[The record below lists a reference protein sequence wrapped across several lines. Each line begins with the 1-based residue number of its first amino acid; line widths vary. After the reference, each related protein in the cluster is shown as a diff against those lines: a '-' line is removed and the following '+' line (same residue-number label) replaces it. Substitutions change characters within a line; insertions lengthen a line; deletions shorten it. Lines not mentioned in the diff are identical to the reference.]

1 MAAKHGK
8 RGKEV
13 EALLSRQKRGRQ
25 ILYEVKWKGLD
36 DAKQNTYE
44 PLTKLRLLGVEKMC
58 AALDDRIACAE
69 TAMRPLSTREIVKH
83 LEPFGITENMTCHR
97 MIEGFSAGQKSKLMM
112 AAAMWTKPHVIAFD
126 EPTNYLDFQTVN
138 SLAKAIK
145 LFKGGTIVVTHNA
158 EFLQETCDEIW
169 HVEDGCVKIEGKDGA
184 LKSLAAKNAA
194 AKAEKAKQKMEAA
207 RVKEEKAA
215 SGPSEAENALQVY
228 LQARQKLGAP
238 KADIKLNSIDL
249 RSLDGSELLLG
260 TDLTLNQ
267 GRRYG
272 LIGRNGAG
280 KSTLLREIAY
290 YKFDKFPKNLKV
302 LMVEQEVTGDDR
314 KPIEWVLHSDVERRL
329 LLQEQKLLQDK
340 DARDASES
348 ERLKQIA
355 DRLQEIGSD
364 DAEPRAAKILR
375 GLQFTDQLL
384 DTPTSSLSGGW
395 RMRVSL
401 ASALFAQPE
410 LLLLDEPTNHLDFPA
425 VLYLQDYLLSCKNTC
440 LIVSH
445 DRGFLNAVCSDIVL
459 LNGKKLAYY
468 KGDYD
473 AYVQT
478 VKETRLAQQRAYDAQ
493 QKEISHILEFINKHD
508 ERPKIVAQKASKQ
521 KMLDKMEKIE
531 DPAITFNDAAS
542 LSIRFP
548 EPGQLPKT
556 QLIQFD
562 NMSFA
567 YAGKAP
573 LFENATANLDISGR
587 IGILGANGAGK
598 STLLKVMQK
607 KLIPTA
613 GQIDINRNAR
623 IGTFAQHHVD
633 SLDLDAT
640 CVDCVQ
646 ASFPGITDQEAR
658 SVLGRF
664 GISGDMALR
673 RIKTLSGGQKS
684 RVALAI
690 VTYRQPHLIYLDE
703 PTNHLDMET
712 IDALVDAI
720 KEFHGAVVMVS
731 HDQYFLSQVA
741 TEFWSV
747 AAGKLCVYRDL
758 ASAKAATYGMELQ
771 DMMRDLTES
780 MRAAKTDSEA
790 RRARRRTEPKHIPS
804 KADEEFEGPRSHA
817 RDDVKAGAGR
827 KRRRLRLAEISQETA
842 DPALGGAVSN
852 SEMAINS
859 KKQKSEPA
867 DCQRS
872 GTPRQARAEKDQ
884 RTVTRKEEWKKQA
897 PGTGADRVERRG
909 RSNEEAQKVEAEPR
923 ASNQKLS
930 KSRKESEQNIES
942 TDPSDQT
949 LLHNGVAVSAP
960 NPPELST
967 MRSTLEEM
975 CQAFTRQLLK
985 LGALT
990 ASDSL
995 SRLLGWLAKSFVP
1008 GTSDADTV
1016 AKKLSAASAFL
1027 DLGAALLLDNDSTGM
1042 DSSTNPAFD
1051 FVKASF
1057 LGRAM
1062 LANVIALDLRNAG
1075 RSAAATLEHVPS
1087 KQQLSSIMNLMNYA
1101 GDSGST
1107 VLWKEL
1113 AQDIQ
1118 SCCTLAL
1125 SEETGSK
1132 QKAAEQVLT
1141 ASQISCAAAVAAVAA
1156 CSISAEEVLM
1166 EQAKRLAL
1174 MEARCRVRTACSQA
1188 ACAAVVS
1195 LRKEIGQDESGQGR
1209 GTAEVF
1215 QAAEAEAEQQS
1226 KALQVLWEELEKGRS
1241 ILASWSAIARPIR
1254 RSEQDGP
1261 VPSLSMSDWV
1271 RLEDGQHINDSLLDF
1286 FVNRLVQVFGGWRV
1300 HAFSS
1305 HFFAMLEADAKA
1317 SGKFDGETGM
1327 EVVAPESRTH
1337 HFNHFAPQRVLPYA
1351 LPTPW
1356 VLSRRSCE
1364 CSPSAESASVKKLP
1378 MGQQAP
1384 TAAELADEVQALPAP
1399 VSNESLWIA
1408 SCRRLDSMSRF
1419 SERFVLYMP
1428 DCRPFCDKGK
1438 TCKRFLRGNHDLFMH
1453 VSPDV
1458 LQAAA
1463 AEHWKLHGP
1472 TTVVNFPAIRD
1483 VFLPFVS
1490 RCWLMPPFSDGQAR
1504 LTPSSLP
1511 KPLQQRD
1518 VVVFVHGFRYGTLRV
1533 VKTCRALQ
1541 CTLRKHSVLAFLW
1554 PSHKGKHSYSKARAK
1569 ATEAA
1574 HLLGS
1579 LLRLLCEHCSSVVIL
1594 AHSLGCRVA
1603 LTALR
1608 DSLGRAANV
1617 QYVALLGAAVARD
1630 SLQPGQEFDRQKL
1643 SVQQLDVLFSQQD
1656 GILRKYFRLG
1666 ETAHAWFSVE
1676 PAMSAMA
1683 NDALGLAGP
1692 TGPLPDTA
1700 VLDLSSE
1707 VTSHSAE
1714 KYLLAPSTLL
1724 RLSEQMSSDACAS
1737 MASEGAPGSP
1747 ATAGLDG
1754 RDDTES
1760 ESSDESGVSSDGS

>member
-1 MAAKHGK
+1 MSRPSAEVWSRFMALRLQTFEPLHENWIPRASSLTSGWARPLATMLTSPTPPCEPKERSEEEQSATKGAEPKRKELGFGWVEQEVLEYLTASAVDLLQDASKRGEAAEELEQSVAPHLEAAGVGDIDAFLKDLLDRIFPAKDAAKEVAATSKSDEDLVCCIPNLILMYGGSVKPLLSNTLFELRRGRRYGIVGQNGAGKTTLMSRVAVGDLPGMEKLKCYHLEHEGILDNIDRRTSCSEFVKLKCEGIDSRSTDKYLHDVGFDSDMFSKQVGELSGGWKMRLALACAVAQGADVFLLDEPTNHLDSVAVRWLQTYLVTQGKRITAMIISHDAGFLNHACTDIVHFTKEGKLVYYEGNFDAFRAKTKLDAEGAKSVLTVRGHEGKTQDDQEKPAEGKQLGVLPADGDEDGMRFPMPGKIEGLGTASKPVATVTNLNFKYFEDAPLVLKGVTVRLTMGSRIGVVGRNGAGKSTLLNLLAGELLPPEDETGEVSAVWRHRNLRLAYIAQHHFFHLSEFLKSTPLHYFQTRFRQGYDEETQRRLTLPQNDEEAQYRKDMAVKHGK

-83 LEPFGITENMTCHR
+83 LEPFGISENMTCHR

-126 EPTNYLDFQTVN
+126 EPTNYLDFQTVS

-215 SGPSEAENALQVY
+215 SGPTEAENALQVY

-238 KADIKLNSIDL
+238 KADIKLNSVDL

-280 KSTLLREIAY
+280 KSTLLREIAF

-302 LMVEQEVTGDDR
+302 LMVEQEVSGDDR
-314 KPIEWVLHSDVERRL
+314 KPIDWVLHSDVERRL
-329 LLQEQKLLQDK
+329 LLQEQKILQEK
-340 DARDASES
+340 DARDAPES

-375 GLQFTDQLL
+375 GLQFTDELL

-613 GQIDINRNAR
+613 GQIDVNRNAR

-690 VTYRQPHLIYLDE
+690 VTYRQPCSRKEPHLIYLDE

-720 KEFHGAVVMVS
+720 KDFNGAVVMVS

-758 ASAKAATYGMELQ
+758 ASAKAATYG
-771 DMMRDLTES
+771 
-780 MRAAKTDSEA
+780 
-790 RRARRRTEPKHIPS
+790 PS
-804 KADEEFEGPRSHA
+804 AWL
-817 RDDVKAGAGR
+817 
-827 KRRRLRLAEISQETA
+827 RRLASA
-842 DPALGGAVSN
+842 
-852 SEMAINS
+852 
-859 KKQKSEPA
+859 
-867 DCQRS
+867 
-872 GTPRQARAEKDQ
+872 AEKVWIC
-884 RTVTRKEEWKKQA
+884 RT
-897 PGTGADRVERRG
+897 
-909 RSNEEAQKVEAEPR
+909 
-923 ASNQKLS
+923 
-930 KSRKESEQNIES
+930 
-942 TDPSDQT
+942 
-949 LLHNGVAVSAP
+949 
-960 NPPELST
+960 
-967 MRSTLEEM
+967 
-975 CQAFTRQLLK
+975 
-985 LGALT
+985 
-990 ASDSL
+990 
-995 SRLLGWLAKSFVP
+995 
-1008 GTSDADTV
+1008 
-1016 AKKLSAASAFL
+1016 
-1027 DLGAALLLDNDSTGM
+1027 
-1042 DSSTNPAFD
+1042 
-1051 FVKASF
+1051 
-1057 LGRAM
+1057 
-1062 LANVIALDLRNAG
+1062 
-1075 RSAAATLEHVPS
+1075 
-1087 KQQLSSIMNLMNYA
+1087 
-1101 GDSGST
+1101 
-1107 VLWKEL
+1107 
-1113 AQDIQ
+1113 
-1118 SCCTLAL
+1118 
-1125 SEETGSK
+1125 
-1132 QKAAEQVLT
+1132 
-1141 ASQISCAAAVAAVAA
+1141 
-1156 CSISAEEVLM
+1156 
-1166 EQAKRLAL
+1166 
-1174 MEARCRVRTACSQA
+1174 
-1188 ACAAVVS
+1188 
-1195 LRKEIGQDESGQGR
+1195 
-1209 GTAEVF
+1209 
-1215 QAAEAEAEQQS
+1215 
-1226 KALQVLWEELEKGRS
+1226 
-1241 ILASWSAIARPIR
+1241 
-1254 RSEQDGP
+1254 
-1261 VPSLSMSDWV
+1261 
-1271 RLEDGQHINDSLLDF
+1271 
-1286 FVNRLVQVFGGWRV
+1286 
-1300 HAFSS
+1300 
-1305 HFFAMLEADAKA
+1305 
-1317 SGKFDGETGM
+1317 
-1327 EVVAPESRTH
+1327 
-1337 HFNHFAPQRVLPYA
+1337 
-1351 LPTPW
+1351 
-1356 VLSRRSCE
+1356 
-1364 CSPSAESASVKKLP
+1364 
-1378 MGQQAP
+1378 
-1384 TAAELADEVQALPAP
+1384 
-1399 VSNESLWIA
+1399 
-1408 SCRRLDSMSRF
+1408 
-1419 SERFVLYMP
+1419 
-1428 DCRPFCDKGK
+1428 
-1438 TCKRFLRGNHDLFMH
+1438 
-1453 VSPDV
+1453 
-1458 LQAAA
+1458 
-1463 AEHWKLHGP
+1463 
-1472 TTVVNFPAIRD
+1472 
-1483 VFLPFVS
+1483 
-1490 RCWLMPPFSDGQAR
+1490 
-1504 LTPSSLP
+1504 
-1511 KPLQQRD
+1511 
-1518 VVVFVHGFRYGTLRV
+1518 
-1533 VKTCRALQ
+1533 
-1541 CTLRKHSVLAFLW
+1541 
-1554 PSHKGKHSYSKARAK
+1554 
-1569 ATEAA
+1569 
-1574 HLLGS
+1574 
-1579 LLRLLCEHCSSVVIL
+1579 
-1594 AHSLGCRVA
+1594 
-1603 LTALR
+1603 
-1608 DSLGRAANV
+1608 
-1617 QYVALLGAAVARD
+1617 
-1630 SLQPGQEFDRQKL
+1630 
-1643 SVQQLDVLFSQQD
+1643 
-1656 GILRKYFRLG
+1656 
-1666 ETAHAWFSVE
+1666 
-1676 PAMSAMA
+1676 
-1683 NDALGLAGP
+1683 
-1692 TGPLPDTA
+1692 
-1700 VLDLSSE
+1700 
-1707 VTSHSAE
+1707 
-1714 KYLLAPSTLL
+1714 
-1724 RLSEQMSSDACAS
+1724 
-1737 MASEGAPGSP
+1737 
-1747 ATAGLDG
+1747 
-1754 RDDTES
+1754 
-1760 ESSDESGVSSDGS
+1760 

>member
-1 MAAKHGK
+1 MAPGLSNWGGNLRYSAHTLHEPASISEVQAVVRRAHRIRALGSRHSFNQIADSSELISLRRLKAVHIDVPNCRVTLQAGVTYDQLCPLLHEKGLALHNLASLPHISVCGAIATATHGSGQGSGNLAIAVCGLQVVTASGQLWEIQDAQGLRPAVVGLGCLGIVTEVSLRLQPAFCMRQRCFEGLQLRSISSQEPLDAILGVAYSVSVWTQWLPPGPTMKFNVWVKDRLSHGTDDGPLCKALRNGTSVLSTCVECQEQQHPVTGMDATACTEQGQPGPWHQRLPHFKADRVPSAGEELQSEYFVARKYAAEALLALAAISSRFRPFVLCSEIRAVAADDLLLSPHSSRYVGGDGSVGFHFTWTLKQHEVMSLALPAVEAALEPFQARPHWGKLFVMPRERLESLYGPAFAEFRAVAKKADPKGKFCNEPLGSLSVGAPDDWQLCCGRNAEIGPLIRGTGEIPEKAAPLADKGVEQEVLEYLTASAVDLLQDASKRTEVAEELEQSVAPHLEAAGFEEDIGAFLNGLLDRIFPEKHAAKEAASTSKSDKDLVCCIPNLILMYGGSVKPLLSNTRFELRRGRRYGIVGQNGAGKTTLMSRVAVGDLPGMEQLKCYHLEHEGILDNIDRKTSCSEFVKLKCEGIDSHSTDKYLHDVGFDSDMFSKQVGELSGGWKMRLALACAVAQGADVFLLDEPTNHLDSVAVKWLQSYLVSQGKRITAMIISHDAGFLNHACTDIVHFTKEGKLVYYEGNFDTFREKTKLDAEGAKSVLTVRGHEGKTGDDQDKPAEKQLGVLPADGDEDGMRFPMPGKIEGLGTASKPVATVTNLNFKYFEDAPLVLKGVTVRLTMGSRIGVVGRNGAGKSTLLNLLAGELLPPEDESGEVSAVWRHRNLRLAYIAQHHFFHLSEFLKSTPLHYFQTRFRQGYDEETQRRLTLPQSEEEAQYRKDMGAKHGK

-69 TAMRPLSTREIVKH
+69 TALRPLSTREIVKH

-126 EPTNYLDFQTVN
+126 EPTNYLDFQTVS

-169 HVEDGCVKIEGKDGA
+169 HVEDGRVTIEGKDGA

-302 LMVEQEVTGDDR
+302 LMVEQEVVGDDR
-314 KPIEWVLHSDVERRL
+314 KPVEWVLHSDVERRL
-329 LLQEQKLLQDK
+329 LLQEQKLLQEK
-340 DARDASES
+340 DAKDPADS

-375 GLQFTDQLL
+375 GLQFTDELL
-384 DTPTSSLSGGW
+384 DTPTSALSGGW

-425 VLYLQDYLLSCKNTC
+425 VIYLQDYLLSCKNTC

-445 DRGFLNAVCSDIVL
+445 DRGFLNTVCSDIIL
-459 LNGKKLAYY
+459 LNGKRLAYY

-548 EPGQLPKT
+548 EPGQLPKN

-633 SLDLDAT
+633 SLDLDAN

-712 IDALVDAI
+712 IDALIDAI

-747 AAGKLCVYRDL
+747 AGGKLSVYRDL
-758 ASAKAATYGMELQ
+758 TSAKAATYG
-771 DMMRDLTES
+771 
-780 MRAAKTDSEA
+780 
-790 RRARRRTEPKHIPS
+790 
-804 KADEEFEGPRSHA
+804 
-817 RDDVKAGAGR
+817 
-827 KRRRLRLAEISQETA
+827 
-842 DPALGGAVSN
+842 
-852 SEMAINS
+852 
-859 KKQKSEPA
+859 
-867 DCQRS
+867 
-872 GTPRQARAEKDQ
+872 
-884 RTVTRKEEWKKQA
+884 
-897 PGTGADRVERRG
+897 
-909 RSNEEAQKVEAEPR
+909 
-923 ASNQKLS
+923 
-930 KSRKESEQNIES
+930 
-942 TDPSDQT
+942 
-949 LLHNGVAVSAP
+949 
-960 NPPELST
+960 
-967 MRSTLEEM
+967 
-975 CQAFTRQLLK
+975 
-985 LGALT
+985 
-990 ASDSL
+990 
-995 SRLLGWLAKSFVP
+995 
-1008 GTSDADTV
+1008 
-1016 AKKLSAASAFL
+1016 
-1027 DLGAALLLDNDSTGM
+1027 
-1042 DSSTNPAFD
+1042 
-1051 FVKASF
+1051 
-1057 LGRAM
+1057 
-1062 LANVIALDLRNAG
+1062 
-1075 RSAAATLEHVPS
+1075 
-1087 KQQLSSIMNLMNYA
+1087 
-1101 GDSGST
+1101 
-1107 VLWKEL
+1107 
-1113 AQDIQ
+1113 
-1118 SCCTLAL
+1118 
-1125 SEETGSK
+1125 
-1132 QKAAEQVLT
+1132 
-1141 ASQISCAAAVAAVAA
+1141 
-1156 CSISAEEVLM
+1156 
-1166 EQAKRLAL
+1166 
-1174 MEARCRVRTACSQA
+1174 
-1188 ACAAVVS
+1188 
-1195 LRKEIGQDESGQGR
+1195 
-1209 GTAEVF
+1209 
-1215 QAAEAEAEQQS
+1215 
-1226 KALQVLWEELEKGRS
+1226 
-1241 ILASWSAIARPIR
+1241 
-1254 RSEQDGP
+1254 
-1261 VPSLSMSDWV
+1261 
-1271 RLEDGQHINDSLLDF
+1271 
-1286 FVNRLVQVFGGWRV
+1286 
-1300 HAFSS
+1300 
-1305 HFFAMLEADAKA
+1305 
-1317 SGKFDGETGM
+1317 
-1327 EVVAPESRTH
+1327 
-1337 HFNHFAPQRVLPYA
+1337 
-1351 LPTPW
+1351 
-1356 VLSRRSCE
+1356 
-1364 CSPSAESASVKKLP
+1364 
-1378 MGQQAP
+1378 
-1384 TAAELADEVQALPAP
+1384 
-1399 VSNESLWIA
+1399 
-1408 SCRRLDSMSRF
+1408 
-1419 SERFVLYMP
+1419 
-1428 DCRPFCDKGK
+1428 
-1438 TCKRFLRGNHDLFMH
+1438 
-1453 VSPDV
+1453 
-1458 LQAAA
+1458 
-1463 AEHWKLHGP
+1463 
-1472 TTVVNFPAIRD
+1472 
-1483 VFLPFVS
+1483 
-1490 RCWLMPPFSDGQAR
+1490 
-1504 LTPSSLP
+1504 
-1511 KPLQQRD
+1511 
-1518 VVVFVHGFRYGTLRV
+1518 
-1533 VKTCRALQ
+1533 
-1541 CTLRKHSVLAFLW
+1541 
-1554 PSHKGKHSYSKARAK
+1554 
-1569 ATEAA
+1569 
-1574 HLLGS
+1574 
-1579 LLRLLCEHCSSVVIL
+1579 
-1594 AHSLGCRVA
+1594 
-1603 LTALR
+1603 
-1608 DSLGRAANV
+1608 
-1617 QYVALLGAAVARD
+1617 
-1630 SLQPGQEFDRQKL
+1630 
-1643 SVQQLDVLFSQQD
+1643 
-1656 GILRKYFRLG
+1656 
-1666 ETAHAWFSVE
+1666 
-1676 PAMSAMA
+1676 
-1683 NDALGLAGP
+1683 
-1692 TGPLPDTA
+1692 
-1700 VLDLSSE
+1700 
-1707 VTSHSAE
+1707 
-1714 KYLLAPSTLL
+1714 
-1724 RLSEQMSSDACAS
+1724 
-1737 MASEGAPGSP
+1737 
-1747 ATAGLDG
+1747 
-1754 RDDTES
+1754 
-1760 ESSDESGVSSDGS
+1760 